1 MNKWFKISGGVAAVA
16 VAGLLTIGG
25 VAYAQDAP
33 KGGYA
38 QGEQNGP
45 SGFMQRGNR
54 GGGEGRFGGDHG
66 GRHGGPEFMD
76 QDAMK
81 AVVAQTLGLSVADL
95 DAAKEAGKHL
105 PQLAEEQGVDM
116 ETVKAAMKAEATRQ
130 VNQAVAD
137 GTITQAQADRILR
150 RIENGRGPG
159 HGPGCGGRH
168 GDRQGGPE
176 FMDQDAMKAV
186 VAQTLGLS
194 VADLDAAKEAGKHL
208 PQLAEEQGVDMETV
222 KAAMK
227 AEATRQV
234 NQAVADGTITQAQ
247 ADRILRRIEN
257 GPGPGHGPGRNRP
270 KLDETPGASE
280 GSDSVN
286 TSANSS
292 WVETPTVDSGAIFLP
307 VVLTY

>member
-137 GTITQAQADRILR
+137 GTITQTQADRILR

-159 HGPGCGGRH
+159 HGPG
-168 GDRQGGPE
+168 
-176 FMDQDAMKAV
+176 
-186 VAQTLGLS
+186 
-194 VADLDAAKEAGKHL
+194 
-208 PQLAEEQGVDMETV
+208 
-222 KAAMK
+222 
-227 AEATRQV
+227 
-234 NQAVADGTITQAQ
+234 
-247 ADRILRRIEN
+247 
-257 GPGPGHGPGRNRP
+257 PGRNRP
-270 KLDETPGASE
+270 KLDETPGASKD
-280 GSDSVN
+280 SDSAD

-292 WVETPTVDSGAIFLP
+292 QVKAPVFGGDAIFLP